1 MNHSSQ
7 VNQFTVT
14 GFADRI
20 NSTLQAQG
28 ISQSGLAARLGISRS
43 TLTGWLR
50 YGKLP
55 DGILLARVCDE
66 LGISAD
72 WLLGMQTQGERQNA
86 SGAIRWVEQIPPYVQ
101 DFQREQLEQGI
112 QIFRQ
117 FVVENRAAAEVRN
130 HYHPQYVRAALQAVL
145 RSGAIRLV
153 SVGRNSDLETELKR
167 RYPSLKTVVVADV
180 PEQYDDTL
188 IRTELVA
195 FLSANEVLSQTI
207 RQSAIGLGSGYTLMR
222 MCENSI
228 PSIDQFSGTNWIPL
242 LAFSR
247 LNRSVYSA
255 NDLARLMAARHPGSQ
270 ALYLPHPEECV
281 AEPSKSIY
289 QETQQAMNNLQTIFV
304 SVSGVDRRDRQ
315 GNAHF
320 LAEFRS
326 ADYEVE
332 AANLRLEYAALD
344 EKENFGGEVLRYMLD
359 MQGNIIGRDP
369 DAAGQIGLDILRY
382 NSDMVGTVCIV
393 AACGYK
399 AKAVFTCVENRL
411 VNALVIDSEIAQ
423 FILAQPTPQP

>member
-1 MNHSSQ
+1 MNQYQQ

-14 GFADRI
+14 GFAERL
-20 NSTLQAQG
+20 NGTLQAQG
-28 ISQSGLAARLGISRS
+28 MSQSQLAARLGISRS

-72 WLLGMQTQGERQNA
+72 WLLGIQAQGEQQNA
-86 SGAIRWVEQIPPYVQ
+86 SGAIRWIEHMRPYIH
-101 DFQREQLEQGI
+101 DFQRGQLEQGI
-112 QIFRQ
+112 QLFRH
-117 FVVENRAAAEVRN
+117 FVMENRAASEVRN
-130 HYHPQYVRAALQAVL
+130 AHHPQYVRAALQAVL
-145 RSGAIRLV
+145 RSGVVRLINIA
-153 SVGRNSDLETELKR
+153 RNDVLETDLKR

-195 FLSANEVLSQTI
+195 FLAANEVLSQTI

-228 PSIDQFSGTNWIPL
+228 PSVDQFSGTHWIPV
-242 LAFSR
+242 LAFARS
-247 LNRSVYSA
+247 NTSVYSA
-255 NDLARLMAARHPGSQ
+255 NDLTRLMAARHPGSH

-281 AEPSKSIY
+281 TEPLKNAY
-289 QETQQAMNNLQTIFV
+289 QETQRAMNNLQTIFI

-332 AANLRLEYAALD
+332 AANLRLEYAALE
-344 EKENFGGEVLRYMLD
+344 EKENFGGELLRYMLD
-359 MQGNIIGRDP
+359 TQANIMGRDP

-399 AKAVFTCVENRL
+399 AKPVFTCLENRL

-423 FILAQPTPQP
+423 FILAQPPSHP

>member
-1 MNHSSQ
+1 MNPYSQ
-7 VNQFTVT
+7 VNQFTVI
-14 GFADRI
+14 GFADRLI
-20 NSTLQAQG
+20 ATLQAQG
-28 ISQSGLAARLGISRS
+28 ISQSQLAMRLGISRS

-72 WLLGMQTQGERQNA
+72 WLLGIQAQGEQQNA
-86 SGAIRWVEQIPPYVQ
+86 SGAIRWIEHMPPYVH

-112 QIFRQ
+112 EFFRH
-117 FVVENRAAAEVRN
+117 FVVENRAASEVRN
-130 HYHPQYVRAALQAVL
+130 VYHPQYVRAALQALL
-145 RSGAIRLV
+145 RSGAVRLV
-153 SVGRNSDLETELKR
+153 NVGRNTDLENELKR
-167 RYPSLKTVVVADV
+167 RYPFLKTVVIADV
-180 PEQYDDTL
+180 PEEYDDTL

-195 FLSANEVLSQTI
+195 FLAANEVLSQTI
-207 RQSAIGLGSGYTLMR
+207 RQSAIGLGSGYTLIR

-228 PSIDQFSGTNWIPL
+228 PSVDQFSGTKWIPL

-247 LNRSVYSA
+247 LDRWVYSA

-281 AEPSKSIY
+281 TEPLKNAS
-289 QETQQAMNNLQTIFV
+289 QETQRAMNNLQAIFI

-332 AANLRLEYAALD
+332 AANLRLEYAALE

-359 MQGNIIGRDP
+359 TQGNIMGRDP

-399 AKAVFTCVENRL
+399 AKPVFTCLENRL

-423 FILAQPTPQP
+423 FILMQPG

>member
-1 MNHSSQ
+1 MNHDIQ
-7 VNQFTVT
+7 INQFTVI
-14 GFADRI
+14 GFADRL
-20 NSTLQAQG
+20 NNTLQSQG
-28 ISQSGLAARLGISRS
+28 MSQSQLAARLGISRS

-55 DGILLARVCDE
+55 DGVLLARVCDE

-72 WLLGMQTQGERQNA
+72 WLLGMQTQAEQQNA
-86 SGAIRWVEQIPPYVQ
+86 SGTIRWIEQMPPYIH

-112 QIFRQ
+112 QLFHH
-117 FVVENRAAAEVRN
+117 FVVENRAASEVRN
-130 HYHPQYVRAALQAVL
+130 TYHPQYVRAALQAVL
-145 RSGAIRLV
+145 RSGAIRLL
-153 SVGRNSDLETELKR
+153 SVARNMALETELKR
-167 RYPSLKTVVVADV
+167 RYPLLKTAVVADV
-180 PEQYDDTL
+180 QEQYDDTL

-195 FLSANEVLSQTI
+195 FLAANEVLSQTI

-222 MCENSI
+222 MCENSV
-228 PSIDQFSGTNWIPL
+228 PSVDQFSGTNWIPL

-247 LNRSVYSA
+247 LNTSVYSA

-270 ALYLPHPEECV
+270 ARYLPHPEECV
-281 AEPSKSIY
+281 TEALKNAY
-289 QETQQAMNNLQTIFV
+289 QESQQAMNNLQTIFV
-304 SVSGVDRRDRQ
+304 SVSGIDRRDRQ

-332 AANLRLEYAALD
+332 AANLRLEYAALAD
-344 EKENFGGEVLRYMLD
+344 KENFGGEMLRYMLD
-359 MQGNIIGRDP
+359 HHGNIMGRDP
-369 DAAGQIGLDILRY
+369 DAAAQIGLDILRY
-382 NSDMVGTVCIV
+382 NSDRVGTVCIV

-399 AKAVFTCVENRL
+399 AKPVFTCLENRL

-423 FILAQPTPQP
+423 YILAQPTYA